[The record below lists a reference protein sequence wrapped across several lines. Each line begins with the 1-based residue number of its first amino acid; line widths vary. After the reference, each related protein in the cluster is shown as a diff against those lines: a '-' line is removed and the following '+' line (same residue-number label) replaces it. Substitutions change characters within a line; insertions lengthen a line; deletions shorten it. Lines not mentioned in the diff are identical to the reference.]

1 MQVLIK
7 KNSQAKQIFK
17 NIYLK
22 NIITAFIKK
31 QSDSFVFTNIYS
43 IKTECLI
50 NQVFIKN
57 TFLMMI
63 INYRIKKIY
72 KISFNETHRPRLYL
86 FTF

>member
-22 NIITAFIKK
+22 NIITAFLKK

-43 IKTECLI
+43 IKTELI
-50 NQVFIKN
+50 MPY
-57 TFLMMI
+57 LS
-63 INYRIKKIY
+63 
-72 KISFNETHRPRLYL
+72 SFY
-86 FTF
+86 